1 MHTDPLPPF
10 HRWAAVFEWED
21 AALGG
26 GATTE
31 DLARRYAL
39 LACTPAQVRAAL
51 LYHRARMDDQR
62 DEALHRAYGLAHN
75 RLLQLYVLA
84 VSCLTRRGRAM
95 VVLDPDDLTFSDV
108 LLDGLREVRRLEDG
122 DVSRVEVEYR
132 LLEALH
138 YDQYASGDHSS
149 AIVTAKEMLLL
160 ATLAQVPRSMA
171 TARRYYQS
179 AIAQAGRYHEDLTE
193 RQRTL
198 RSLRPD
204 DPARL
209 KERKGLAIA
218 QLNVGDL
225 RGALDTAHAA
235 PQLPIHQTLAQ
246 AVVGIFEPDAQN
258 HFVDRGLG
266 WIAECLWHLAR
277 IDSVPP
283 WRPLDRRALATAALC
298 IIREHNQRRALTDR
312 AFLAWL
318 EARARLEAGEY
329 GLARHLVQSVAP
341 IDAED
346 LLTRTLLGG
355 ARLDL
360 ALTDQAYQTQT
371 VAHSE
376 DELRQIFALARSL
389 RHGSPSGLADILQRW
404 HPRAA
409 AYMALC
415 PQPVPELLGASEAV
429 LKCHRRAEVYG
440 VVLPPAVA
448 LDEALRRYDLPTVAE
463 RPGSNA
469 RFQRQRLLVRRGTL
483 DYWRPV
489 VLAAPLAAALRS
501 VRSGTHDEA
510 AARLDAEFGSVP
522 GQVPVGTEALVEA
535 LRLAIA
541 QKDERGT
548 SLLH

>member
-1 MHTDPLPPF
+1 MHIDPLPPL
-10 HRWAAVFEWED
+10 HGWSAAFEWED
-21 AALGG
+21 AALGSG
-26 GATTE
+26 VAPE
-31 DLARRYAL
+31 DLARRYAVL
-39 LACTPAQVRAAL
+39 SCAPAQVRAAL
-51 LYHRARMDDQR
+51 LYHRARLDDQR
-62 DEALHRAYGLAHN
+62 DEALQRAYGLAHT

-108 LLDGLREVRRLEDG
+108 LLDGLQEVRGLEDG
-122 DVSRVEVEYR
+122 DVSRIEVEYR
-132 LLEALH
+132 ILEALH
-138 YDQYASGDHSS
+138 YDQYASGDHAK

-160 ATLAQVPRSMA
+160 STLAQVPRAMA
-171 TARRYYQS
+171 NARRYYQS

-193 RQRTL
+193 RRRTL

-209 KERKGLAIA
+209 RERKGLAIA
-218 QLNVGDL
+218 QMNVGDL
-225 RGALDTAHAA
+225 RGALDTARAT
-235 PQLPIHQTLAQ
+235 PGLPTHETLAQ
-246 AVVGIFEPDAQN
+246 AVLGIFEPDAHS
-258 HFVDRGLG
+258 HFVDRSLG
-266 WIAECLWHLAR
+266 WIAESLWHLAR
-277 IDSVPP
+277 IDSAPP
-283 WRPLDRRALATAALC
+283 WRPLDRRALTTAALC
-298 IIREHNQRRALTDR
+298 SVRGHNQRRALTDR
-312 AFLAWL
+312 AFLVWL

-329 GLARHLVQSVAP
+329 GLARHLVQTVIP

-360 ALTDQAYQTQT
+360 ALTDQTFQTQT

-376 DELRQIFALARSL
+376 DELRQIFDLARSL
-389 RHGSPSGLADILQRW
+389 QHGSPSGLADVLQRW

-415 PQPVPELLGASEAV
+415 PRPVPELLSASEAV
-429 LKCHRRAEVYG
+429 LKCHRHAEVYG

-489 VLAAPLAAALRS
+489 VLATPLVAALRS
-501 VRSGTHDEA
+501 VHSDTHDEA

-522 GQVPVGTEALVEA
+522 GQVPAGAEALVEA

-541 QKDERGT
+541 QKDHRGA